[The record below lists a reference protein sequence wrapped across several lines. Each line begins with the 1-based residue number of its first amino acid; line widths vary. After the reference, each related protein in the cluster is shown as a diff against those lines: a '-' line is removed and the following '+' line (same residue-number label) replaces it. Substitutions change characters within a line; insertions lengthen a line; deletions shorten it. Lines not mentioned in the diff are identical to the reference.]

1 MGLGM
6 SGPGACAPV
15 VPEPPE
21 EAVPDREVADAPQV
35 AAAEALAD
43 EATDWVAPAVP
54 FAELPLG
61 VLPGAD
67 DVLSVVCVPLPSVP
81 CPPCC
86 EPLPPSSTV
95 ELAWMIA
102 WRKGWTPS
110 DTLAMTAIPASTITG
125 RSQPTFQSGSTRVIP
140 PSAAAP
146 SGTSRIRGSGRCAG
160 LGSASGHA
168 Q

>member
-1 MGLGM
+1 M

-21 EAVPDREVADAPQV
+21 EAVPDCEALVAQLAE
-35 AAAEALAD
+35 AEALTDEPAD
-43 EATDWVAPAVP
+43 WEAPA
-54 FAELPLG
+54 LPLRVPPPS

-67 DVLSVVCVPLPSVP
+67 DMLSVVCVPLPSVP
-81 CPPCC
+81 CPPRCD
-86 EPLPPSSTV
+86 PLPPFSTV

-102 WRKGWTPS
+102 WRKGCTPS
-110 DTLAMTAIPASTITG
+110 DTLAMTAIPASAITG
-125 RSQPTFQSGSTRVIP
+125 RSQPMFQSGSTRAVP
-140 PSAAAP
+140 PSAAAAR
-146 SGTSRIRGSGRCAG
+146 GISRIRGSGRPAG

>member
-1 MGLGM
+1 M

-21 EAVPDREVADAPQV
+21 EAVPDCEVADAVQV
-35 AAAEALAD
+35 AAAEALTD
-43 EATDWVAPAVP
+43 EPTDWVAPAAVP
-54 FAELPLG
+54 LPEPPD

-81 CPPCC
+81 CPPGCD
-86 EPLPPSSTV
+86 PLPPFSTV

-102 WRKGWTPS
+102 WRKGCTPS
-110 DTLAMTAIPASTITG
+110 DTLAMTAMPASAITG
-125 RSQPTFQSGSTRVIP
+125 RSQPMFQSGSARAVP
-140 PSAAAP
+140 RSAAAAR
-146 SGTSRIRGSGRCAG
+146 GISRIRGSGRSAG
-160 LGSASGHA
+160 LGRASGHA